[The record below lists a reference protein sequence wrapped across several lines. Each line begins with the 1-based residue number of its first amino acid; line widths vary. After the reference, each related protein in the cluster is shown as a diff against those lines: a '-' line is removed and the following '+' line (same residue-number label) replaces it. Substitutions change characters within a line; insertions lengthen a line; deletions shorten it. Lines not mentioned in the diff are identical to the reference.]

1 MGEITVREL
10 DPVLRELARTNCN
23 ENPDTVV
30 EQIEVIQEWIRKSP
44 HLKASNNPQLI
55 LAFLRRCK
63 FSLEETKKR
72 IDNYYAMKNEY
83 HDVLCERELSDE
95 LIEFYRTGIHV
106 IPNKPIAHDGPAVMI
121 SQYCKI
127 DSKKSNPR
135 LAFKLLFILFET
147 LAMESDNA
155 SIVGLTYIIDCRD
168 VGLHLMTQFEPSLL
182 KKGYIV
188 VENCM
193 PLQLKE
199 VHVINMR
206 REGVSVFNF
215 LSSFMPNTMRF
226 KFMAHKKAE
235 DLLECIPRDAVTVEY
250 GGNNGYLTEA
260 IKSFESSLLLYR
272 EHFKEDGNF
281 GTNEKLR
288 IGSKKKEWELVELS
302 GAIGSFRKLEVD

>member
-1 MGEITVREL
+1 MGEITIREL

-106 IPNKPIAHDGPAVMI
+106 IPNKPIANDGPAVMI

-168 VGLHLMTQFEPSLL
+168 VGLHLMTQFEPFLL
-182 KKGYIV
+182 KRGYIV
-188 VENCM
+188 AENCM
-193 PLQLKE
+193 PLKLKE

-215 LSSFMPNTMRF
+215 ISSFMPNTMRF
-226 KFMAHKKAE
+226 KFVAHKKAE

-260 IKSFESSLLLYR
+260 IKSFETKLLLYR
-272 EHFKEDGNF
+272 EHFKNDGNF

-288 IGSKKKEWELVELS
+288 IGRKREWELVELS

>member
-30 EQIEVIQEWIRKSP
+30 EHIEVIKEWIRKSP

-63 FSLEETKKR
+63 FNLEDTKKR

-106 IPNKPIAHDGPAVMI
+106 IPKKPIAHDGPAVMI

-127 DSKKSNPR
+127 DLKKSNPR

-168 VGLHLMTQFEPSLL
+168 VGLHLMTQFEPSTL

-188 VENCM
+188 AEDCM
-193 PLQLKE
+193 PLKLKE
-199 VHVINMR
+199 VHLINMR

-215 LSSFMPNTMRF
+215 LSSLLPNSMHF
-226 KFMAHKKAE
+226 KFVAHKKAE

-260 IKSFESSLLLYR
+260 IKSFESNLLLYK
-272 EHFKEDGNF
+272 EHFKKDGNF

-288 IGSKKKEWELVELS
+288 VGHKKEWELVELS
-302 GAIGSFRKLEVD
+302 GAIGSFINIS